1 MMPPSQGATRS
12 PPKRGARSTTR
23 PATISITPTM
33 CMPAA
38 ALPGSRLLNSDERY
52 FVQSSVR
59 TFANLSRPNRIG
71 ATVNAIRSIRNACAT
86 GSRRSSFERG
96 IGIGRSVAATVLI
109 DCSSLRGREVSTRV
123 ARAARENLR
132 RRTEELGSLS
142 VGAGR
147 SARAPR
153 VAAAGGSIGGL
164 PAAHVLAGAGC
175 DVLVLERSPEPL
187 TGRGAGIVL
196 HPATVRWWRE
206 HDVRPLD
213 ELGPKMTRL
222 RYLDTTGAIAHEQPC
237 RYRVSSFDALYRD
250 LSQRLDPDRHRL
262 GRAVTGFEI
271 DDDGV
276 SVALEDGGPERADLL
291 VCGDG
296 IQSPARRRLLPDVE
310 PRYAGYVAW
319 RGTVVE
325 HDLGAATLDAL
336 LGAITY
342 HLMPHSHFLTYPIPG
357 ADGSVEEGRR
367 LTNWLWYRNVAA
379 GEALDALMT
388 DRDGV
393 RRPVSLAPGGVRR
406 EHLDRLRADAA
417 AELPPPL
424 HELIAATPEPFLQ
437 VVFDIEVPRMAFERA
452 CLIGDAA
459 FALRPHAAVGSAKA
473 AEDAWRLGDAMRA
486 ADFDVPAALRRW
498 EPRQLALGRAALER
512 TRRAGGRVQHTGDW
526 AVGEPLPWGLYETGD
541 STLD

>member
-1 MMPPSQGATRS
+1 MSSRLTMMPPSQAATRN

-23 PATISITPTM
+23 PAMTSITPTM

-71 ATVNAIRSIRNACAT
+71 ATVKAIRSMRNACAT
-86 GSRRSSFERG
+86 GSRRSSSERG

-109 DCSSLRGREVSTRV
+109 DCSSLRGREVSTVWRAPR
-123 ARAARENLR
+123 ARTYVGERKC
-132 RRTEELGSLS
+132 LGSLP
-142 VGAGR
+142 VGGR

-153 VAAAGGSIGGL
+153 VVVAGGSIGGL
-164 PAAHVLAGAGC
+164 TAAHVLAGAGC

-196 HPATVRWWRE
+196 HSATVRWWRE
-206 HDVRPLD
+206 QDVRPLD

-222 RYLDTTGAIAHEQPC
+222 RYLDATGAIAHEQPC
-237 RYRVSSFDALYRD
+237 RYRLSSFDALYRD
-250 LSQRLDPDRHRL
+250 LSQGLDPDRHRL

-388 DRDGV
+388 DRGGV

-406 EHLDRLRADAA
+406 EHLDRLRAEA
-417 AELPPPL
+417 AERLPAPL

-437 VVFDIEVPRMAFERA
+437 VVFDIEVPPMAFGRA
-452 CLIGDAA
+452 CLI
-459 FALRPHAAVGSAKA
+459 
-473 AEDAWRLGDAMRA
+473 GDAMRA

-498 EPRQLALGRAALER
+498 EPGQLALGRAALER
-512 TRRAGGRVQHTGDW
+512 TRRAGERVQHTGDW
-526 AVGEPLPWGLYETGD
+526 EVGEPLPWGLYETGD